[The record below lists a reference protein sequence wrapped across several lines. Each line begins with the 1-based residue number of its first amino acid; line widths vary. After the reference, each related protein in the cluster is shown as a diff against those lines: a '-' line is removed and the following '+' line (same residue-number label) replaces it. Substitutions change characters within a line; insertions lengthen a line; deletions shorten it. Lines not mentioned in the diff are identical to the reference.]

1 MGLCLRLSLT
11 PDSLF
16 QLIEFTDFN
25 GDSYSVTDPV
35 ARTISYTDGAWSAF
49 STPTKDANSIWTF
62 NVSHASSGTELV
74 FRFAEADFI
83 TSGNAVPATGVKFDF
98 KINNY
103 QYAAAGADLA
113 LNARVKFSNDCDID
127 EFDGLD
133 DDALVVRNNVTT
145 ARCSFQWAT
154 TLDSPAGA
162 AVKSS
167 TPAGAS
173 GSDND
178 VYFTFAVASQHSVN
192 NIVGPHLRCFR
203 RSLRRLGVHRCL
215 GPCPLALKQLH

>member
-1 MGLCLRLSLT
+1 M
-11 PDSLF
+11 
-16 QLIEFTDFN
+16 
-25 GDSYSVTDPV
+25 
-35 ARTISYTDGAWSAF
+35 
-49 STPTKDANSIWTF
+49 
-62 NVSHASSGTELV
+62 
-74 FRFAEADFI
+74 
-83 TSGNAVPATGVKFDF
+83 PATGVKFDF

-103 QYAAAGADLA
+103 QYAAAGTDLA

-145 ARCSFQWAT
+145 AQVFFQWAT

-192 NIVGPHLRCFR
+192 NIVWDPIF
-203 RSLRRLGVHRCL
+203 GVS
-215 GPCPLALKQLH
+215 GAASVAASVFTVALALALLL